1 MKLLLTSVFGPYGV
15 DDEYGEKENK
25 MELFHNQ
32 VTREQGIFSYRFNHG
47 SQGLYF
53 LAENIDMPTAVLD
66 FPTFKRFKK
75 ELKKGY
81 DYIGIS
87 FIIPNFKKAKEMAR
101 AIRELSPASKII
113 LGGHGVNIP
122 NIESMIDHDFICKG
136 EGVYFLR
143 KLFRESVNK
152 PIKHPLE
159 YSSFNRQVMG
169 APWPSRLR
177 HSDNGRGV
185 CQ

>member
-66 FPTFKRFKK
+66 FPDFKRFKK
-75 ELKKGY
+75 ELKT
-81 DYIGIS
+81 
-87 FIIPNFKKAKEMAR
+87 
-101 AIRELSPASKII
+101 
-113 LGGHGVNIP
+113 
-122 NIESMIDHDFICKG
+122 
-136 EGVYFLR
+136 
-143 KLFRESVNK
+143 
-152 PIKHPLE
+152 
-159 YSSFNRQVMG
+159 
-169 APWPSRLR
+169 
-177 HSDNGRGV
+177 
-185 CQ
+185 